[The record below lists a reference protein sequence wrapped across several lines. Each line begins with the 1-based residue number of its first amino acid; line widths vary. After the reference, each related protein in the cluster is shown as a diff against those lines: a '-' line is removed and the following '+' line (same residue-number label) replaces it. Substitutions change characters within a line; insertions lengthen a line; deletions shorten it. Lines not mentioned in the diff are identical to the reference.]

1 MDNKATILAVDDD
14 EATQTIV
21 KNFLEEEG
29 YRVVTSK
36 NGAELIKVLNSTQPD
51 LMLLDIILP
60 DKDGLPLIQIVK
72 DIKPIPII
80 VISDKDSTTDKVVG
94 LEMGADDYLGKP
106 FELVELSARIKANLR
121 LVEMVEETVLEEGTE
136 AESADVIAFGKWR
149 LDRKK
154 MQLLDESNKPAGLTS
169 GEFQLL
175 ETLVLSPNQVLSRE
189 QLFDMTREG
198 ELEAFD
204 RAIDIQIGRIRKKL
218 GNDPDAPKYIKTVR
232 GIGYMLVA
240 ETGQPPLLSP
250 PFK

>member
-240 ETGQPPLLSP
+240 ETKVQA
-250 PFK
+250 